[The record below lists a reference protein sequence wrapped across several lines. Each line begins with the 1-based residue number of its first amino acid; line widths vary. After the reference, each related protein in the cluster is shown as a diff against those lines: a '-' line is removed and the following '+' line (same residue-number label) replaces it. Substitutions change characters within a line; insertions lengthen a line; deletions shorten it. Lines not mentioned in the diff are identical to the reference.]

1 MDQFLQHY
9 QLLNHYHIQ
18 IGSDI
23 FIPISLKTAIIKQ
36 YLSNVISQLT
46 KLVSFIYA
54 YIYEIFKRENDSIA
68 KIYKLL
74 FDFNIFDFKI
84 VNIINN
90 LFNNLFNN
98 IIHYKLIVFDM
109 LTWSSILIFTALLI
123 CTTILICSAIYL
135 YEKNNNNI
143 QTMNSIIK
151 QLQTDNNCLQMKLNS
166 HYKKNYII
174 AHEINVIHNEIVECI
189 KKIEKLENLCKM

>member
-18 IGSDI
+18 IDSDI

-36 YLSNVISQLT
+36 YLSNVISQLS

-54 YIYEIFKRENDSIA
+54 YIYEIFKKENDSIA

-90 LFNNLFNN
+90 LFNNIN
-98 IIHYKLIVFDM
+98 HYKLVLFDM
-109 LTWSSILIFTALLI
+109 LTWSYIFICIAVLI
-123 CTTILICSAIYL
+123 CTTILISSAIYL